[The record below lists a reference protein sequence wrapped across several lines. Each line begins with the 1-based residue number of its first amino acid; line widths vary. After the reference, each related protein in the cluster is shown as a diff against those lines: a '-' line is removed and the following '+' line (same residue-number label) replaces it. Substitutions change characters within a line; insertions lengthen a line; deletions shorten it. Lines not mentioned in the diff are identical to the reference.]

1 MNTEPAAIPLALP
14 KTKREQTYS
23 LVLISGLTTTALALL
38 GVYLLDRFTDE
49 FHIMGWYANRILPAG
64 ALLVGLAAS
73 SGYSIASW
81 TTGIK
86 ITRKLLVWVLVLQC
100 AAYFAAKYIE
110 FAQLELFYLK
120 TNKPVGFFEYFDAM
134 ARSFAW
140 KQHDG
145 SSGEALGLWGYCFRL
160 LEIVGFAGGSLVVP
174 ALLRK
179 VAYCADCHR
188 YMQSRELGRIPASVR
203 ARKVKKSDTA
213 GQATHQAEH
222 QHALETGK
230 QTLTALGELAS
241 TGKTDEFQKA
251 INDLAAGKREA
262 GKVPVRLSVHLVHCK
277 RCFSGWLL
285 ANLTT
290 ESGNGI
296 TTQEFSKTDLQPEF
310 IRSVAK

>member
-1 MNTEPAAIPLALP
+1 MNTEPTAIPLTLP
-14 KTKREQTYS
+14 KTRREQTYS

-38 GVYLLDRFTDE
+38 GVYLLDRFTDD
-49 FHIMGWYANRILPAG
+49 FHIMGWYGNYVIPAG
-64 ALLVGLAAS
+64 ALIVGLVAS
-73 SGYSIASW
+73 SGYGIASW

-110 FAQLELFYLK
+110 FAQLELVYLK

-140 KQHDG
+140 KQHNG
-145 SSGEALGLWGYCFRL
+145 SPGEALGLWGYCFRL

-179 VAYCADCHR
+179 VAYCADCQR
-188 YMQSRELGRIPASVR
+188 YMKSRELGLIPASVR
-203 ARKVKKSDTA
+203 VKKVKKSDTA
-213 GQATHQAEH
+213 GQAAHQAEH

-230 QTLTALGELAS
+230 QTLTTLGELAS
-241 TGKTDEFQKA
+241 AGKADEFQKA
-251 INDLAAGKREA
+251 INDLADGKKEA

-285 ANLTT
+285 AKMTT
-290 ESGNGI
+290 DHGNAMTI
-296 TTQEFSKTDLQPEF
+296 REFSKTDLQPDF